1 MDGDGRMMGGGNG
14 GMLGVGVGGCWVGGV
29 AESGARWE
37 LGGFITGRL
46 QSSRLTSFFVSSL
59 NAARRRR
66 KLQYHSAEACIFT
79 ASPQPP
85 IPAVLHN

>member
-37 LGGFITGRL
+37 LGGVHHWST
-46 QSSRLTSFFVSSL
+46 
-59 NAARRRR
+59 
-66 KLQYHSAEACIFT
+66 
-79 ASPQPP
+79 
-85 IPAVLHN
+85 AVLTLDLLFCFFIKCSKEEEEAAISQC